1 MLFLH
6 DVILSFPN
14 QTGKPTAGS
23 ARIGFRPTPL
33 AVRHNAAAG
42 ADRVIHPA
50 YEEAM
55 KPVMDEDEPRSVS
68 PLLALYSILGFW
80 LFYMVVVTLRSF
92 VIGWEAQG
100 ELAFRR
106 GIVTLIGIV
115 LTWGLYLILRRF
127 DGRSL
132 PTRVI
137 TAFVVA
143 VPCAVIIAL
152 ANYYVFNVYEP
163 SALMEDVP
171 AAKAMMENEQLHA
184 AKEIA
189 EVAISRYFFLAAW
202 AALYL
207 ALSYAGEVR
216 RAERRAARY
225 EQAAQKAELRSLRY
239 QVNPHFLFNTL
250 NSLSSLIMMG
260 RNEDAEAMILNLS
273 HFYRNSL
280 TGDPLDD
287 VPLSEEVALQKL
299 YLEIEAVRFPERLV
313 TRIDIPKDLMRAC
326 VPGLILQPLV
336 ENAIKYGVSRATRP
350 VTITIS
356 AQEKGGNLHLTVS
369 DDGDAIPGDGDKGNG
384 IGLANVRDRLAAR
397 FGEGANI
404 QWYRVEGNGFTV
416 ELSMPIIANDC

>member
-1 MLFLH
+1 
-6 DVILSFPN
+6 
-14 QTGKPTAGS
+14 
-23 ARIGFRPTPL
+23 
-33 AVRHNAAAG
+33 
-42 ADRVIHPA
+42 
-50 YEEAM
+50 M
-55 KPVMDEDEPRSVS
+55 KPLMDEAEPRSVS

-80 LFYMVVVTLRSF
+80 LFYMVVVTLRSL

-115 LTWGLYLILRRF
+115 ITWGLYLILRRF
-127 DGRSL
+127 DGKSL
-132 PTRVI
+132 PTRVMA
-137 TAFVVA
+137 AFIA
-143 VPCAVIIAL
+143 SVPCAVIIAL

-171 AAKAMMENEQLHA
+171 TAKAMMEKEQLHA

-225 EQAAQKAELRSLRY
+225 EQAAQKAELRALRY

-260 RNEDAEAMILNLS
+260 RNEEAEAMILNLS

-287 VPLSEEVALQKL
+287 VPLADEVELQKL
-299 YLEIEAVRFPERLV
+299 YLDIEAVRFPERLI
-313 TRIDIPKDLMRAC
+313 TRIDIPENLMQVC

-336 ENAIKYGVSRATRP
+336 ENAIKYGVSRASRP
-350 VTITIS
+350 VTITLS
-356 AQEKGGNLHLTVS
+356 ARENDGKLQIIVR
-369 DDGDAIPGDGDKGNG
+369 DDGDAIPDDERKGNG

-397 FGEGANI
+397 FGEAANI
-404 QWYRVEGNGFTV
+404 QWYKAAGNGFTV

>member
-1 MLFLH
+1 M
-6 DVILSFPN
+6 PARG
-14 QTGKPTAGS
+14 QTGSFVGLIKY
-23 ARIGFRPTPL
+23 F
-33 AVRHNAAAG
+33 
-42 ADRVIHPA
+42 
-50 YEEAM
+50 M
-55 KPVMDEDEPRSVS
+55 KPLMDEAEPRSVT

-115 LTWGLYLILRRF
+115 ITWGLYLILRPF
-127 DGRSL
+127 DGKPL
-132 PTRVI
+132 TTRVV
-137 TAFVVA
+137 TAFVA
-143 VPCAVIIAL
+143 SVPCAIAIAL
-152 ANYYVFNVYEP
+152 ANYYVFNVYDP
-163 SALMEDVP
+163 SALMMEDVP
-171 AAKAMMENEQLHA
+171 ATKALMEKEQLHA

-216 RAERRAARY
+216 RVERRAARY

-260 RNEDAEAMILNLS
+260 RNEEAEAMILNLA

-287 VPLSEEVALQKL
+287 VPLSDEVELQKL
-299 YLEIEAVRFPERLV
+299 YLDIEAVRFPERLI
-313 TRIDIPKDLMRAC
+313 TQIDIPDELMRAC
-326 VPGLILQPLV
+326 IPGLILQPLI

-356 AQEKGGNLHLTVS
+356 AREKGGNLVITVK
-369 DDGDAIPGDGDKGNG
+369 DDGDALPGDEHKGNG

-397 FGEGANI
+397 FGEGASI
-404 QWYRVEGNGFTV
+404 QWYRPEGNGFTV
-416 ELSMPIIANDC
+416 ELGMPIITNDC